1 MAGDSTSVS
10 PTPQERPRKEDLPKR
25 IQRFYRSLSL
35 DWEDG
40 SPNLNTDEATTTQ
53 VNDAIAN
60 TLYFYDESEYQGKLL
75 WRYFKD
81 DFSHW
86 TEATFQKGTA
96 NLVRELRDFLR
107 EKDVYCTRDGG
118 AVSASLMRV
127 IQETNRSTWPTEGDD
142 DEKHTNIIYNLTP
155 DLGIS
160 TSPTFTPRDQ
170 SSQSLQNPNNHE
182 LIAKKI
188 TELNKLYTDDEKYSG
203 KLYDFFQSKIMLFKD
218 KCQRINMP
226 EEGLAKAFPTMLKGD
241 AMAYYLD
248 NLATNT
254 PPFATMAT
262 MIQQRFETDNTTQ
275 LYWDELRR
283 TTLRAIM
290 AKEPNKSMSD
300 ALEDLLQKIK
310 QTYRG
315 IRGPLLDDREM
326 QNTLLSAVTGIP
338 ECDKAIYDGAS
349 TFEDLA
355 SKIRKSIRISEDNK
369 KATAQYHSEAHFV
382 DRQFS
387 NGDNRRSRFTVKR
400 NQRLKP
406 RCYVCQKEGCW
417 SFKHSDKERQQAREN
432 WFRSRKHQTTPTEKK
447 WQAFVALCEDQGKD
461 VEDDDAGKFDSFE
474 ELINEAEA
482 LVAEEQTKE
491 EDLNPPGIFQHFT
504 SSLVNTSFFTKA
516 PTPRSEDVLAALQD
530 QAFRHA
536 LLKDDPSNEVEKPDD
551 NAFISDD
558 RYSSETF
565 RGILPDTG
573 ASGVSSAGFPQVQA
587 LQRLQPSLKINEAEK
602 HKVKFGAGSGTT
614 IGVLRMPTILGII
627 NFHVLLTPTPFL
639 FSITDMD
646 KMGVKLDNLRNV
658 LIQGEKEIPI
668 IRRWGHPWWIIE
680 ASATA
685 AFHLTEVQL
694 RQLHRR
700 FGHPSVNRLTK
711 ILQRADQ
718 EFKTEALR
726 RLTQICR
733 YCQMNG
739 KAPSRFRFTLKDDR
753 EFNYE
758 IIVDIVQ
765 VDNKPVLHIVD
776 SATSFQAARF
786 LDARGQKAKDVWD
799 TLRACWI
806 DSYLGP
812 PDWIVHDAGRNF
824 ASAEFRQY
832 ARAMSIEVDEVPVEA
847 HNSIGKVERYHG
859 PLRRAYNIIKV
870 ELGDAVTDDQKLQ
883 MAVKAVNDSAGPDG
897 LVPTLLVFGAYPRLT
912 EDSPPALSIVQ
923 RAEAIRK
930 ATNEAR
936 KLLAKRQ
943 INDALATRNG
953 PDTLPTHRLPLQS
966 DVRVWREKGGWQG
979 PYRLLATNGE
989 TCTIEMPHGPTKFR
1003 TTVVKPFYHDE
1014 DNDKTYGQ
1022 PKDNIADRVKPQN
1035 DPVSSDEPDDDP
1047 PEVTGD
1053 TIVIPP
1059 VKERTRRRT
1068 RGPRLVD
1075 PISTSSIDD
1084 AFIKAAVEGTTIDM
1098 AFMTAKEEADW
1109 QLCLQLRQE
1118 GRITTPGRPFELSDR
1133 TEIDALQAQSVF
1145 RFETYDPVKHGTDR
1159 LFKSRLVREI
1169 KGKGTTTP
1177 YEKSRLVI
1185 QGHSDNG
1192 KQTILTQSPTIQR
1205 SSQRLIVALVPS
1217 LASRGIFLW
1226 MRDITQA
1233 YVQSTTKLNRTIL
1246 ARPPDQI
1253 RDQFPEGTIMVV
1265 VKPLYGIAEAGT
1277 HWWATYFNH
1286 HRENLRMTTST
1297 FDPCLLVTTTRDCFG
1312 ITGMQTDDTLGLGDQ
1327 RFFDLEEE
1335 QLQKAKFTA
1344 KPKEILTPDNLLLF
1358 NGCKLTQDA
1367 DGSITLSQKGQSQ
1380 KLELIDASLETAQE
1394 EYVKQRARGA
1404 YIATICQPEASFD
1417 LSTAAQHQDPSA
1429 EDIRKLNKRLQW
1441 QIDHQG
1447 RGLRYIPLDLPT
1459 AKLFVFVDGSFAN
1472 NKDLSSQIGFIIII
1486 GNERQQDAEFT
1497 LTGNIVTYSSTKSKR
1512 VTRSALASELYS
1524 MVQGADMAYAISTT
1538 LAMITDQL
1546 DIPQIPTILCTDS
1559 FSLYECL
1566 VKLGTTKEKRLMI
1579 DIMALRQSYE
1589 RREIYEIRWING
1601 QDNPADAMTK
1611 VSPNHTLETFI
1622 DSNKATIRVEGW
1634 VKRGPK
1640 ATTDAP
1646 KTTTSVA

>member
-35 DWEDG
+35 DWEDCN
-40 SPNLNTDEATTTQ
+40 PNLNTDEATTTQ

-86 TEATFQKGTA
+86 TEATFQQGTA

-107 EKDVYCTRDGG
+107 EKGVYCTRDGG

-142 DEKHTNIIYNLTP
+142 DEKRTNIIYNLTS
-155 DLGIS
+155 DLEIS

-170 SSQSLQNPNNHE
+170 SSQSLQNPNKHDNHE
-182 LIAKKI
+182 LIAKKV

-226 EEGLAKAFPTMLKGD
+226 EEGLAKALPTMLKGD

-290 AKEPNKSMSD
+290 AKEPNKSLSD

-482 LVAEEQTKE
+482 LVAEERTKE

-627 NFHVLLTPTPFL
+627 NFHVLLTPTH
-639 FSITDMD
+639 T
-646 KMGVKLDNLRNV
+646 
-658 LIQGEKEIPI
+658 
-668 IRRWGHPWWIIE
+668 W
-680 ASATA
+680 
-685 AFHLTEVQL
+685 
-694 RQLHRR
+694 
-700 FGHPSVNRLTK
+700 
-711 ILQRADQ
+711 
-718 EFKTEALR
+718 
-726 RLTQICR
+726 
-733 YCQMNG
+733 
-739 KAPSRFRFTLKDDR
+739 
-753 EFNYE
+753 
-758 IIVDIVQ
+758 
-765 VDNKPVLHIVD
+765 
-776 SATSFQAARF
+776 
-786 LDARGQKAKDVWD
+786 
-799 TLRACWI
+799 
-806 DSYLGP
+806 
-812 PDWIVHDAGRNF
+812 
-824 ASAEFRQY
+824 
-832 ARAMSIEVDEVPVEA
+832 
-847 HNSIGKVERYHG
+847 
-859 PLRRAYNIIKV
+859 
-870 ELGDAVTDDQKLQ
+870 
-883 MAVKAVNDSAGPDG
+883 
-897 LVPTLLVFGAYPRLT
+897 
-912 EDSPPALSIVQ
+912 
-923 RAEAIRK
+923 
-930 ATNEAR
+930 
-936 KLLAKRQ
+936 
-943 INDALATRNG
+943 
-953 PDTLPTHRLPLQS
+953 
-966 DVRVWREKGGWQG
+966 
-979 PYRLLATNGE
+979 
-989 TCTIEMPHGPTKFR
+989 
-1003 TTVVKPFYHDE
+1003 
-1014 DNDKTYGQ
+1014 
-1022 PKDNIADRVKPQN
+1022 
-1035 DPVSSDEPDDDP
+1035 
-1047 PEVTGD
+1047 
-1053 TIVIPP
+1053 
-1059 VKERTRRRT
+1059 
-1068 RGPRLVD
+1068 
-1075 PISTSSIDD
+1075 
-1084 AFIKAAVEGTTIDM
+1084 
-1098 AFMTAKEEADW
+1098 
-1109 QLCLQLRQE
+1109 
-1118 GRITTPGRPFELSDR
+1118 
-1133 TEIDALQAQSVF
+1133 
-1145 RFETYDPVKHGTDR
+1145 
-1159 LFKSRLVREI
+1159 
-1169 KGKGTTTP
+1169 
-1177 YEKSRLVI
+1177 
-1185 QGHSDNG
+1185 
-1192 KQTILTQSPTIQR
+1192 
-1205 SSQRLIVALVPS
+1205 
-1217 LASRGIFLW
+1217 
-1226 MRDITQA
+1226 
-1233 YVQSTTKLNRTIL
+1233 
-1246 ARPPDQI
+1246 
-1253 RDQFPEGTIMVV
+1253 
-1265 VKPLYGIAEAGT
+1265 
-1277 HWWATYFNH
+1277 
-1286 HRENLRMTTST
+1286 
-1297 FDPCLLVTTTRDCFG
+1297 
-1312 ITGMQTDDTLGLGDQ
+1312 
-1327 RFFDLEEE
+1327 
-1335 QLQKAKFTA
+1335 
-1344 KPKEILTPDNLLLF
+1344 
-1358 NGCKLTQDA
+1358 
-1367 DGSITLSQKGQSQ
+1367 
-1380 KLELIDASLETAQE
+1380 
-1394 EYVKQRARGA
+1394 
-1404 YIATICQPEASFD
+1404 
-1417 LSTAAQHQDPSA
+1417 
-1429 EDIRKLNKRLQW
+1429 
-1441 QIDHQG
+1441 
-1447 RGLRYIPLDLPT
+1447 
-1459 AKLFVFVDGSFAN
+1459 AKLYN
-1472 NKDLSSQIGFIIII
+1472 CI
-1486 GNERQQDAEFT
+1486 
-1497 LTGNIVTYSSTKSKR
+1497 
-1512 VTRSALASELYS
+1512 
-1524 MVQGADMAYAISTT
+1524 
-1538 LAMITDQL
+1538 
-1546 DIPQIPTILCTDS
+1546 
-1559 FSLYECL
+1559 
-1566 VKLGTTKEKRLMI
+1566 
-1579 DIMALRQSYE
+1579 
-1589 RREIYEIRWING
+1589 
-1601 QDNPADAMTK
+1601 
-1611 VSPNHTLETFI
+1611 
-1622 DSNKATIRVEGW
+1622 
-1634 VKRGPK
+1634 
-1640 ATTDAP
+1640 
-1646 KTTTSVA
+1646 

>member
-1 MAGDSTSVS
+1 MAGDLDIPS
-10 PTPQERPRKEDLPKR
+10 PTPINHPRKDDLPKR
-25 IQRFYRSLSL
+25 IQRHHICISKNWEYGDPRL
-35 DWEDG
+35 DVDQ
-40 SPNLNTDEATTTQ
+40 ATATQ
-53 VNDAIAN
+53 INEAIAY
-60 TLYFYDESEYQGKLL
+60 TMQFYDESEYQDKTL
-75 WRYFKD
+75 WQYFKD
-81 DFSHW
+81 DFGHW
-86 TEATFQKGTA
+86 TESTFQKGNT
-96 NLVRELRDFLR
+96 NLVRGFRDFLR
-107 EKDVYCTRDGG
+107 EKGVYCTKDGG
-118 AVSASLMRV
+118 AVAASLMRV
-127 IQETNRSTWPTEGDD
+127 IRETTQSAWPLDEEDIKQKHHSICDTSQDTE
-142 DEKHTNIIYNLTP
+142 LA
-155 DLGIS
+155 S
-160 TSPTFTPRDQ
+160 TPRDL
-170 SSQSLQNPNNHE
+170 SRIHNNE
-182 LIAKKI
+182 DIINKRI
-188 TELNKLYTDDEKYSG
+188 TDLNKMYTDDEKYSG
-203 KLYDFFQSKIMLFKD
+203 KLYDFFQSKLMLFKD
-218 KCQRINMP
+218 KCQRISMP
-226 EEGLAKAFPTMLKGD
+226 EEGLTRALPTMLKGN

-248 NLATNT
+248 NLAGNDL
-254 PPFATMAT
+254 PYVTMVT
-262 MIQQRFETDNTTQ
+262 MIQRRFETDNTTQ

-283 TTLRAIM
+283 TTLQTTM
-290 AKEPNKSMSD
+290 AKNPSKSMME
-300 ALEDLLQKIK
+300 ALEDLIQTIQ

-315 IRGPLLDDREM
+315 IRGPIVDDREM
-326 QNTLLSAVTGIP
+326 QNTLLSAVTGVP
-338 ECDKAIYDGAS
+338 ECGRAIYDGAS

-355 SKIRKSIRISEDNK
+355 SKIRKSVRIAEDDK
-369 KATAQYHSEAHFV
+369 KTMTQYHSTAHFV
-382 DRQFS
+382 DRQFYNNNS
-387 NGDNRRSRFTVKR
+387 RHNRPKSTVNR
-400 NQRLKP
+400 NQRSKP
-406 RCYVCQKEGCW
+406 ICYVCRKEGCW
-417 SFKHSDKERQQAREN
+417 SSKHSNKEQQQAKDD
-432 WFRSRKHQTTPTEKK
+432 WFSSRRHRTPPTDKK
-447 WQAFVALCEDQGKD
+447 WQTFITFCEGDSKD
-461 VEDDDAGKFDSFE
+461 NSGDDNSRRDSLS
-474 ELINEAEA
+474 ELIDESEA
-482 LVAEEQTKE
+482 LVTDYI
-491 EDLNPPGIFQHFT
+491 EDVTATSQHFT
-504 SSLVNTSFFTKA
+504 SDLTSTTFFTKTS
-516 PTPRSEDVLAALQD
+516 TPNATDILGTLQD

-536 LLKDDPSNEVEKPDD
+536 FLKDDPYDD
-551 NAFISDD
+551 NKRPDNDTFICED
-558 RYSSETF
+558 RYSNETF

-587 LQRLQPSLKINEAEK
+587 LQRLQPSLKVDKAEG
-602 HKVKFGAGSGTT
+602 HEIKFGKGSETT
-614 IGVLRMPTILGII
+614 IGVIRLPTILGTI
-627 NFHVLLTPTPFL
+627 NFHVLLTSTPFL

-646 KMGVKLDNLRNV
+646 RLGVYLHNLENL
-658 LIQGEKEIPI
+658 LIQGEIKIPV
-668 IRRWGHPWWIIE
+668 IRRWGHPWWIID
-680 ASATA
+680 AVTTT
-685 AFHLTEVQL
+685 AFHLTETQL

-711 ILQRADQ
+711 MLQRADQ
-718 EFKTEALR
+718 EFDSKALR
-726 RLTQICR
+726 RLTQLCR
-733 YCQMNG
+733 HCQING
-739 KAPSRFRFTLKDDR
+739 KAPSRFRFTLRDDH

-765 VDNKPVLHIVD
+765 IDDKPALHIVD

-786 LDARGQKAKDVWD
+786 LDSRGQKAKDIWD

-832 ARAMSIEVDEVPVEA
+832 ARTMSIEVDEVPVEA

-859 PLRRAYNIIKV
+859 PLRRAYNIIKD
-870 ELGDAVTDDQKLQ
+870 ELGDAITDDQKLQ

-912 EDSPPALSIVQ
+912 DDSPPAFTVVQ

-930 ATNEAR
+930 ATSEAR

-943 INDALATRNG
+943 VNDALRTRNG
-953 PDTLPTHRLPLQS
+953 PDTLPTHQLPLQS

-979 PYRLLATNGE
+979 PHRLLATDGE
-989 TCTIEMPHGPTKFR
+989 TCTVEMPYGPTKFR
-1003 TTVVKPFYHDE
+1003 TTIVKPFYHDK
-1014 DNDKTYGQ
+1014 DDDKTAKPPQ
-1022 PKDNIADRVKPQN
+1022 DNIPDL
-1035 DPVSSDEPDDDP
+1035 DEPDDNP
-1047 PEVTGD
+1047 PEVIGD

-1059 VKERTRRRT
+1059 AKERTRRRT

-1075 PISTSSIDD
+1075 QIFTSSMDD
-1084 AFIKAAVEGTTIDM
+1084 AFIQAIVEGKTIDM
-1098 AFMTAKEEADW
+1098 AFITAKEEADW

-1118 GRITTPGRPFELSDR
+1118 GRITTPGRPFELSDQ
-1133 TEIDALQAQSVF
+1133 TEIDALQAQDVF
-1145 RFETYDPVKHGTDR
+1145 RFERYDPLKHGTDR

-1169 KGKGTTTP
+1169 KGKGTTMP

-1205 SSQRLIVALVPS
+1205 ASQRLIVALVPS

-1226 MRDITQA
+1226 IRDITQA

-1246 ARPPDQI
+1246 ARLPDQI

-1286 HRENLRMTTST
+1286 HRDNLRMTTST

-1335 QLQKAKFTA
+1335 QLKKAKFTA

-1358 NGCKLTQDA
+1358 NGCKVTQDA
-1367 DGSITLSQKGQSQ
+1367 DGSVTLSQKDQGQ

-1417 LSTAAQHQDPSA
+1417 LSTAAQHQDPTA
-1429 EDIRKLNKRLQW
+1429 DDIRKLNKRLQW

-1486 GNERQQDAEFT
+1486 GNETQQDAEFT

-1538 LAMITDQL
+1538 LAMITNQL
-1546 DIPQIPTILCTDS
+1546 DIPQIPITLCTDS

-1611 VSPNHTLETFI
+1611 ASPNNTLETFI
-1622 DSNKATIRVEGW
+1622 DSNKVTIRVEGW
-1634 VKRGPK
+1634 VKREPK
-1640 ATTDAP
+1640 TTTDAP
-1646 KTTTSVA
+1646 KQTTSVA